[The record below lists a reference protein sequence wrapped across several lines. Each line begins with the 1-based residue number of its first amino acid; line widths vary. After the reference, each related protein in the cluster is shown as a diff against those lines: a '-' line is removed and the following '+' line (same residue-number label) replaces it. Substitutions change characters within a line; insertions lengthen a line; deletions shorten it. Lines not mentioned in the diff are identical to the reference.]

1 MNNIS
6 NRSSV
11 LPILCE
17 HGHFSAILERT
28 QSLDRRRVDDET
40 GYRVVLFQ
48 HLTGHKRGSRS
59 KVGMRFSV
67 NFKTG

>member
-17 HGHFSAILERT
+17 HGQFSAILEKVGPFRL
-28 QSLDRRRVDDET
+28 QALDRRRVDDET

-48 HLTGHKRGSRS
+48 HLTGHK
-59 KVGMRFSV
+59 KCDQSV
-67 NFKTG
+67 RD